1 WVVGIR
7 PVGQENID
15 QFVGGI
21 CPGSSAGKTIMSKGF
36 RAGKMANVALVIRYI
51 QALHIKSYGSP
62 FVSGMSGCEF
72 SDCGWSKNFFSSIAA
87 FIDQHLKKYCQV
99 QAIGKQSCMS
109 TYP

>member
-1 WVVGIR
+1 
-7 PVGQENID
+7 
-15 QFVGGI
+15 
-21 CPGSSAGKTIMSKGF
+21 MSKGF

-109 TYP
+109 TYSIEHCGSHVVHVTVNNPVSEISILLGRNYFF